1 MQQPVLQR
9 GKKLTRCDLGD
20 LSQCPAPRNR
30 GGEITAPEP
39 RSHLAHVPDSV
50 PGTLLSS
57 LTIVF
62 QTSQFHSCHDEQ
74 LAKGLLEPATKDARV
89 EAPLSV
95 TWACLAVRGPPGP
108 AVQNLP
114 VNSRQTQY

>member
-9 GKKLTRCDLGD
+9 GKKLTRRDLGD
-20 LSQCPAPRNR
+20 LSQRPAPRNR

-39 RSHLAHVPDSV
+39 CSHLAHVPDSV

-62 QTSQFHSCHDEQ
+62 QTSQFTWQ

-89 EAPLSV
+89 EVPLSI

-114 VNSRQTQY
+114 VDSRQTQY